1 MSASGGTKAIV
12 AALAANLA
20 IAASKFVAFAFS
32 GSSSMLA
39 EGVHSL
45 ADSGNQALLL
55 VGGKK
60 AQREA
65 TPQHPFGY
73 GRERY
78 IYAFLVS
85 IILFSVG
92 GMFALYEGYEKI
104 KHPHEIEHW
113 YWPVGVLVFAII
125 AETFSFR
132 TAIKESNVLR
142 GRKSWKEFVRH
153 AKAPELPVV
162 LLEDLGALVGLIL
175 ALGGVGLAL
184 LTGDGVWDGIGTVC
198 IGVLLVLIA
207 VVLAIETK
215 SLLLGESA
223 GAEETTKIEAAIV
236 DGDTVTR
243 IIHMRTLHL
252 GPEELLVAA
261 KIAVRHEETATEIAS
276 AIDAAEAR
284 IREAVPIARVIY
296 LEPDIYSEAEA
307 AKGAARAATPGGPAA
322 PHGREHCVRVRPG
335 GGPRRVS
342 AGPVPYPYP
351 SARPLVSMRPSGP
364 ITNARATTRVAPPTA
379 AAGSAP
385 RTRTRSRRAPAETRA
400 VWPRRAAAASRSCPS
415 PGPRPPR
422 RAPSRRDPRRRSANR
437 ASSYGCRRARTAG
450 RRAPSRRTR
459 DAARRRRRG
468 SRTTP

>member
-20 IAASKFVAFAFS
+20 IAASKFVAFLFS

-39 EGVHSL
+39 ESVHSL
-45 ADSGNQALLL
+45 ADSGNQGLLL
-55 VGGKK
+55 LGGKK

-85 IILFSVG
+85 IVLFSVG
-92 GMFALYEGYEKI
+92 GMFAIYEGYEKI
-104 KHPHEIEHW
+104 KHPHEIDHW

-142 GRKSWKEFVRH
+142 GRQSWKEFVRH

-162 LLEDLGALVGLIL
+162 LLEDLGALIGLIL

-184 LTGDGVWDGIGTVC
+184 ATGDGVWDGIGTLC
-198 IGVLLVLIA
+198 IGVLLIA
-207 VVLAIETK
+207 IAIVLAVETK
-215 SLLLGESA
+215 SLLLGEAA
-223 GAEETTKIEAAIV
+223 GLEAVQKIEAAVV

-243 IIHMRTLHL
+243 VIHMRTLHL

-261 KIAVRHEETATEIAS
+261 KIAVQHDDTATEVAN

-284 IREAVPIARVIY
+284 IRAAVPIARVIY

-307 AKGAARAATPGGPAA
+307 TKGPDREATPGGPAQ
-322 PHGREHCVRVRPG
+322 HD
-335 GGPRRVS
+335 
-342 AGPVPYPYP
+342 AGH
-351 SARPLVSMRPSGP
+351 
-364 ITNARATTRVAPPTA
+364 
-379 AAGSAP
+379 
-385 RTRTRSRRAPAETRA
+385 
-400 VWPRRAAAASRSCPS
+400 
-415 PGPRPPR
+415 
-422 RAPSRRDPRRRSANR
+422 
-437 ASSYGCRRARTAG
+437 
-450 RRAPSRRTR
+450 
-459 DAARRRRRG
+459 
-468 SRTTP
+468 

>member
-1 MSASGGTKAIV
+1 MSASGGTRAIV
-12 AALAANLA
+12 AALGANLA
-20 IAASKFVAFAFS
+20 IAVSKFVAFAFS

-85 IILFSVG
+85 IVLFSVG
-92 GMFALYEGYEKI
+92 GMFAIYEGYEKI

-125 AETFSFR
+125 AESFSFR
-132 TAIKESNVLR
+132 TAIKESNPLR
-142 GRKSWKEFVRH
+142 GTLSWTEFVRR

-207 VVLAIETK
+207 LVLAAETK
-215 SLLLGESA
+215 SLLLGEAA
-223 GAEETTKIEAAIV
+223 GPDDVQKIEAALV
-236 DGDTVTR
+236 DGDTVPR

-261 KIAVRHEETATEIAS
+261 KIAVRHDDSATDVATAIN
-276 AIDAAEAR
+276 AAEAR
-284 IREAVPIARVIY
+284 IRQAVPIARVIY
-296 LEPDIYSEAEA
+296 LEPDIYSETEA
-307 AKGAARAATPGGPAA
+307 AKGADPDATPGGPAQ
-322 PHGREHCVRVRPG
+322 
-335 GGPRRVS
+335 
-342 AGPVPYPYP
+342 P
-351 SARPLVSMRPSGP
+351 SA
-364 ITNARATTRVAPPTA
+364 
-379 AAGSAP
+379 
-385 RTRTRSRRAPAETRA
+385 
-400 VWPRRAAAASRSCPS
+400 
-415 PGPRPPR
+415 
-422 RAPSRRDPRRRSANR
+422 DH
-437 ASSYGCRRARTAG
+437 
-450 RRAPSRRTR
+450 
-459 DAARRRRRG
+459 
-468 SRTTP
+468 